1 VKRPVLLLAAGL
13 ALAGSAGYLT
23 SQALGTGSQ
32 QPTRTVTIDVGT
44 GAQGVPG
51 EPGQPG
57 PPGPK
62 GDPGLPGAESCPAGY
77 SFGAV
82 LINAPKGQVQIATC
96 IKD

>member
-1 VKRPVLLLAAGL
+1 MRTTAILAAALALAAG
-13 ALAGSAGYLT
+13 AGYLT

-32 QPTRTVTIDVGT
+32 QPTRTVTVDVGT
-44 GAQGVPG
+44 GQQGPAG
-51 EPGQPG
+51 NQG
-57 PPGPK
+57 PPGPA
-62 GDPGLPGAESCPAGY
+62 GPAGTPGAESCPAGY

>member
-1 VKRPVLLLAAGL
+1 VRTTVILAAAL
-13 ALAGSAGYLT
+13 ALAGGAGFLT

-51 EPGQPG
+51 PAG

-62 GDPGLPGAESCPAGY
+62 GDPGTPGAESCPTGY

-82 LINAPKGQVQIATC
+82 LINAPGGHVQIATC